1 MTMSMSPEQH
11 LKNTNC
17 GAGNS
22 NTPNSAESILNV
34 VRELMLYRQG
44 GESEKFSKRAIES
57 LVKKLKEKSGDID
70 ELTTAIR
77 SSGATPTRCVSIP
90 RTLDGRLQV
99 AGRKCFPHVIYARI
113 WRWPDLHKNELRS
126 IPGGE
131 CEFAFDLKTD
141 NVCVNPYH
149 YVRDVSQGPLGFDL
163 GALSVQ
169 QPSATVNGNHQS
181 TLNET
186 GYMLPPQ
193 VYNNGECRENSHSRN
208 GLLQPKQSLS
218 EQFHREFVGHHSQ
231 DSSRWLLNN
240 HEQQQNLLPSAQP
253 SAMPY
258 FNRNGT
264 QPCNGINPSFDN
276 KNYSQIQTSY
286 QYPPSTRFPE
296 NTPLNTSCISA
307 LTKPN
312 TEVNNQYSLQLPS
325 SDIENIDHPKSPH
338 ATVQSLHL
346 NEKQLTDTTNIQIYD
361 TNEKVITLSSIKC
374 EEDINSDPNV
384 TNNPSNSEAES
395 QANSTN
401 IEGTKEISRAWY
413 RHPQAPCSTSQT
425 SILNKNETVLT
436 TAQSNYGSH
445 DRQLPVSR
453 SPMPEFWCSISY
465 FELDV
470 QVRRIPKYRTPP
482 LPKHF

>member
-1 MTMSMSPEQH
+1 MTMSMSPDQQF
-11 LKNTNC
+11 KTTNC
-17 GAGNS
+17 GASNS

-149 YVRDVSQGPLGFDL
+149 YIRDVSQGPLGFDL

-169 QPSATVNGNHQS
+169 QSSATGTSIHQS

-193 VYNNGECRENSHSRN
+193 AYSNGECRENSHSRSVMQ
-208 GLLQPKQSLS
+208 QPKQSIS
-218 EQFHREFVGHHSQ
+218 EQCHQEFSGHHSQ
-231 DSSRWLLNN
+231 DSSRWLLN
-240 HEQQQNLLPSAQP
+240 HGQQQNILPPMQHNE
-253 SAMPY
+253 MPY
-258 FNRNGT
+258 FNRNET
-264 QPCNGINPSFDN
+264 QPCIGINQSFDD
-276 KNYSQIQTSY
+276 KNYPQISAY
-286 QYPPSTRFPE
+286 QYPPSTTFAE
-296 NTPLNTSCISA
+296 NTPCVSA
-307 LTKPN
+307 LTKTN
-312 TEVNNQYSLQLPS
+312 VERTHQYAVQLPR
-325 SDIENIDHPKSPH
+325 SDIEINEHPRGPS
-338 ATVQSLHL
+338 ATVQNLHL
-346 NEKQLTDTTNIQIYD
+346 SEKRQGEATNIQIYD
-361 TNEKVITLSSIKC
+361 TNEK
-374 EEDINSDPNV
+374 INHAFV
-384 TNNPSNSEAES
+384 
-395 QANSTN
+395 
-401 IEGTKEISRAWY
+401 
-413 RHPQAPCSTSQT
+413 HQT
-425 SILNKNETVLT
+425 
-436 TAQSNYGSH
+436 
-445 DRQLPVSR
+445 
-453 SPMPEFWCSISY
+453 
-465 FELDV
+465 
-470 QVRRIPKYRTPP
+470 
-482 LPKHF
+482 